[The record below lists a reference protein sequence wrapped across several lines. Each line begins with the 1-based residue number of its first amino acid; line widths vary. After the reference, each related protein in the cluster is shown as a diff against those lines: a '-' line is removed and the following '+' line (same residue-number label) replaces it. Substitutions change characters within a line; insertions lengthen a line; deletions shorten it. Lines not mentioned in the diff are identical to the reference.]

1 MTRTV
6 VEAPSRTRWPQFDPD
21 RDTSPAE
28 DLADGDSDAA
38 EAFVD
43 WMADDDQRYMLF
55 DLLMEYQNRPLVK
68 SLINQWGEKARRQT

>member
-1 MTRTV
+1 MSAYTVPDQNRTIY
-6 VEAPSRTRWPQFDPD
+6 PQFDPE
-21 RDTSPAE
+21 RETTPAE

-55 DLLMEYQNRPLVK
+55 DLLMEYQDRPLVK
-68 SLINQWGEKARRQT
+68 SMISQWGEKVRRQT